1 MKEPKHDI
9 IPGEQ
14 PAEAAQTESHEKIQE
29 AAPKKEKP
37 SPWIECYTLLHDLVY
52 ILVFV
57 TILFVFALR
66 VVSVSGPSMYPTL
79 VDRDYVALLS
89 NVFYSGSDIQNGDV
103 VVALAPRFDD
113 EPIVK
118 RVIATAGQTVDID
131 FTRGV
136 VYVDGV
142 ALEED
147 YINEPTHLQFDS
159 RGVTFPLT
167 VEEGHVFL
175 MGDNRNNSSDSRL
188 AAIGQVDTRYIL
200 GKVLFVMMP
209 GYDEEKNTREFG
221 RIGGVS

>member
-1 MKEPKHDI
+1 MKEPNHDI
-9 IPGEQ
+9 TPQEQ
-14 PAEAAQTESHEKIQE
+14 MAEAMQAERPGGSATGR
-29 AAPKKEKP
+29 PKEEKP
-37 SPWIECYTLLHDLVY
+37 SLWIECYTLLHDLVY

-131 FTRGV
+131 FTRGI
-136 VYVDGV
+136 VYVDGA
-142 ALEED
+142 ALDEP

-159 RGVTFPLT
+159 RGCHLSPHGGGGPCVPHGRQP
-167 VEEGHVFL
+167 EQFL
-175 MGDNRNNSSDSRL
+175 RQPAGVHWPGGYPVYS
-188 AAIGQVDTRYIL
+188 
-200 GKVLFVMMP
+200 GKVLL
-209 GYDEEKNTREFG
+209 
-221 RIGGVS
+221 

>member
-1 MKEPKHDI
+1 M
-9 IPGEQ
+9 
-14 PAEAAQTESHEKIQE
+14 
-29 AAPKKEKP
+29 
-37 SPWIECYTLLHDLVY
+37 Y

-131 FTRGV
+131 FTRGI
-136 VYVDGV
+136 VYVDGA
-142 ALEED
+142 ALDEP

-188 AAIGQVDTRYIL
+188 ASIGQVDTRYIL

-209 GYDEEKNTREFG
+209 GYDKVKDTRDFG

>member
-1 MKEPKHDI
+1 MKEPNHDI
-9 IPGEQ
+9 TPQEQMAEAMQAERPGEAQ
-14 PAEAAQTESHEKIQE
+14 P
-29 AAPKKEKP
+29 AAPKEEKP
-37 SPWIECYTLLHDLVY
+37 SLWIECYTLLHDLVY

-131 FTRGV
+131 FTRGI
-136 VYVDGV
+136 VYVDGA
-142 ALEED
+142 ALDEP

-167 VEEGHVFL
+167 VEEGQAVAALRNTSAAELRPGLDYTQRFVR
-175 MGDNRNNSSDSRL
+175 GDESRTTE
-188 AAIGQVDTRYIL
+188 GSGL
-200 GKVLFVMMP
+200 GLSLSL
-209 GYDEEKNTREFG
+209 
-221 RIGGVS
+221 IHI